1 MPTWENIHGTCV
13 KEREKGGRE
22 GAQGHVYAESVGLG
36 PATKTL
42 HQKASELAQGFNSF
56 SRTNCPIRF
65 TDVDTGRVYTNPG
78 AHPKV
83 GEYVIVE
90 DYIEGDY
97 KKWCNN
103 YGFVST
109 ESFSM
114 PAFMHWSW
122 VHTKGELMI
131 ADLQGVWKQEGFVLT
146 DPVIMS
152 LNNSYGVTD
161 TGVEGMI
168 MFFHKHQCNQFC
180 QGLPK
185 PTPSDFVG
193 RIPQHQLQA
202 CMAMLATLRDATTY
216 KNELK
221 FDAWTRE
228 NVAAVLRGVAQRNLG
243 WR

>member
-1 MPTWENIHGTCV
+1 METI
-13 KEREKGGRE
+13 
-22 GAQGHVYAESVGLG
+22 GLG
-36 PATKTL
+36 HATKAL

-56 SRTNCPIRF
+56 SRTNYPIRF
-65 TDVDTGRVYTNPG
+65 TGVDVHRVTKSSPVST
-78 AHPKV
+78 PKL

-109 ESFSM
+109 ESLSM

-216 KNELK
+216 TNELK
-221 FDAWTRE
+221 FDALTRGI
-228 NVAAVLRGVAQRNLG
+228 VAAVLRGVAQRNLS